1 MYIDQAYILFKSVI
15 DLVEIISVNR
25 AITLEFD
32 KKHNN
37 RVQIRYT
44 KGGHLVLASI
54 NGCS

>member
-1 MYIDQAYILFKSVI
+1 MYINQAYILFKSVI

-44 KGGHLVLASI
+44 KSGHLVLASI